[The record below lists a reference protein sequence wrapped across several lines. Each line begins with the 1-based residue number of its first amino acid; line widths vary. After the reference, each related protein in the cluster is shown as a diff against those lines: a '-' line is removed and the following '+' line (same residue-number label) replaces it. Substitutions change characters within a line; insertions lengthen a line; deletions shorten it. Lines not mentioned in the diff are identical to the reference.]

1 MSEGCEFTF
10 YTINRKENAIKCK
23 FVEGGMKSAN
33 AIVGKAT
40 ARGSAELNGK
50 MRRIDTEKRSGSRLK
65 KYTHC
70 GRKDEERER

>member
-1 MSEGCEFTF
+1 
-10 YTINRKENAIKCK
+10 
-23 FVEGGMKSAN
+23 MKSAN